1 MNIKNLISFDWVFI
15 VEGDKL
21 NSFLRT
27 LENPAHDKWE
37 AGRAEWL

>member
-1 MNIKNLISFDWVFI
+1 MNIKSHFFDWVFI

-27 LENPAHDKWE
+27 LESSS
-37 AGRAEWL
+37 R